1 MKSMEIRKVQL
12 TGGSSF
18 VLTLPKDWIRSLNI
32 KKNDPLGLM
41 VQPDGTL
48 IVTSRTS
55 QETVQM
61 VKSIDVDDI
70 EDPKH
75 LFRMLIGAYV
85 MGYTT
90 IEIFSRE
97 SIPIQLREVVIDFTQ
112 SAIGPEIIEESG
124 KEIVIK
130 DLLSPTEMPF
140 DKTVKRMSLLARSM
154 HEDAVKAV
162 RERDDALAAAVIERD
177 RELDRLHW
185 LVARQSNVVLRD
197 VTLAKKMGVSME
209 ESSYYFLV
217 SRIIE
222 RIGDHAVHIAK
233 ALPGMKA
240 KKIDAKTFERIFSA
254 SQVSLSLFKNSV
266 DAWFRKDISAANDVL
281 NSIEPLTEQCR
292 EILAD
297 AMRTS
302 GPAAIS
308 LSYIAESIRR
318 TGEYSGNLAELVI
331 NNLMRS

>member
-1 MKSMEIRKVQL
+1 MKTMEIRKVQL

-18 VLTLPKDWIRSLNI
+18 VLTLPKDWIKSLNI

-48 IVTSRTS
+48 IVTARTS
-55 QETVQM
+55 QESVQM
-61 VKSIDVDDI
+61 SKSIPIDDI
-70 EDPKH
+70 DDPKH

-90 IEIFSRE
+90 IEIRSKVMIEQPMRAT
-97 SIPIQLREVVIDFTQ
+97 VIDFTQ
-112 SAIGPEIIEESG
+112 TAIGPEIIEESS
-124 KEIVIK
+124 KDIIIK

-154 HEDAVKAV
+154 HEDAVRAL
-162 RERDDALAAAVIERD
+162 RERDETLAKAVIERD

-222 RIGDHAVHIAK
+222 RIGDHAVHIAR
-233 ALPGMKA
+233 ALPGLSSKKLDSKA
-240 KKIDAKTFERIFSA
+240 YERIYSA

-281 NSIEPLTEQCR
+281 NSIDPLTEQCQQ
-292 EILAD
+292 ILSD

-302 GPAAIS
+302 GPSAIS

-318 TGEYSGNLAELVI
+318 TGEYSGNLSELVI

>member
-48 IVTSRTS
+48 VVTSRTS
-55 QETVQM
+55 QESVQM
-61 VKSIDVDDI
+61 TKTIAVDEI

-85 MGYTT
+85 MGYTA
-90 IEIFSRE
+90 IEIRSKTGIE
-97 SIPIQLREVVIDFTQ
+97 QPLRAAVIDFTQ
-112 SAIGPEIIEESG
+112 TAIGPEIIEESA
-124 KEIVIK
+124 KDIIIK

-140 DKTVKRMSLLARSM
+140 DKTIRRMSLLARSM
-154 HEDAVKAV
+154 HEDAVRALK
-162 RERDDALAAAVIERD
+162 ERDEALAAAVIERD

-233 ALPGMKA
+233 ALPGLSG
-240 KKIDAKTFERIFSA
+240 KKLDAKTYERIYSA

-266 DAWFRKDISAANDVL
+266 DAWFRKDISAANDNL

-292 EILAD
+292 EILGD

-302 GPAAIS
+302 GPSAIS

-318 TGEYSGNLAELVI
+318 TGEYSGNLSELVI
-331 NNLMRS
+331 NNLMRN